1 MSRPRFSFCFTLDTE
16 PDDLWANRPTLSFE
30 HFKRLVAFHRRI
42 ANAGARPTYLT
53 TSEVAED
60 PAARNAMLECLK
72 QENCEIGAHFH
83 TWTREWPFPV
93 PQLDRRDLHVMA
105 HQLGAEIETAMLEY
119 TCEALEK
126 AFGSRPRCYRG
137 RRFSFGPSTL
147 NALKR
152 CGVRID
158 STYTPGIDWRD
169 SQHPLLDGTDFRNV
183 RRDPHFLSD
192 DGAQSVLEIP
202 MGAAW
207 LPPFTARMGPFM
219 QKQARRVGKL
229 IGMPLGHRWLRPT
242 YVSTGDLVATL
253 KQMKSDN
260 IPVWVLVIHS
270 SEIAPCTPLPTE
282 EKVNAL
288 IERCLAAIEAAVELG
303 AKPATLSEAA
313 EPYLATRAAPVQ
325 AHA

>member
-1 MSRPRFSFCFTLDTE
+1 
-16 PDDLWANRPTLSFE
+16 
-30 HFKRLVAFHRRI
+30 
-42 ANAGARPTYLT
+42 
-53 TSEVAED
+53 
-60 PAARNAMLECLK
+60 
-72 QENCEIGAHFH
+72 
-83 TWTREWPFPV
+83 
-93 PQLDRRDLHVMA
+93 
-105 HQLGAEIETAMLEY
+105 
-119 TCEALEK
+119 
-126 AFGSRPRCYRG
+126 
-137 RRFSFGPSTL
+137 
-147 NALKR
+147 
-152 CGVRID
+152 VRID

>member
-16 PDDLWANRPTLSFE
+16 PDDLWANRPDLTFE
-30 HFKRLVAFHRRI
+30 HFKRLAAFHRRI
-42 ANAGARPTYLT
+42 VNAGARPTYLT

-60 PAARNAMLECLK
+60 LYARKVLSECLA
-72 QENCEIGAHFH
+72 EGNCEIGAHFH
-83 TWTREWPFPV
+83 TWTREWPFRV
-93 PQLDRRDLHVMA
+93 PQLERRDLHVMA
-105 HQLGAEIETAMLEY
+105 HQLGEEIEAAMLEY
-119 TCEALEK
+119 TCQALEK

-137 RRFSFGPSTL
+137 GRFSFGPSTL

-169 SQHPLLDGTDFRNV
+169 ARHPLLDGTDFRLV
-183 RRDPHFLSD
+183 RRDPHFLSN
-192 DGAQSVLEIP
+192 DGERSVLEIP

-207 LPPFTARMGPFM
+207 LPPLTARMGRFM
-219 QKQARRVGKL
+219 QKQVRRAGKL
-229 IGMPLGHRWLRPT
+229 IGVPLGHRWLRPT
-242 YVSTGDLVATL
+242 YVSTRDLAATMR
-253 KQMKSDN
+253 QMKSDD

-270 SEIAPCTPLPTE
+270 SEIAPCTPLPSE

-288 IERCLAAIEAAVELG
+288 IQRCVAAIESAAELG
-303 AKPATLSEAA
+303 ATPTTLSEAA
-313 EPYLATRAAPVQ
+313 EPYLANTTVPVQ